1 MSEAVGT
8 VRALWRFPVKSMRG
22 EQIETA
28 ALTEAGFLGDRA
40 YALIESDTGKVM
52 TGKTPRVGPKLFG
65 CRAAFVETPGLGD
78 APPPVCIT
86 FPNGTS
92 VRSDDP
98 DLHATLSGYLGR
110 SVTLERAGP
119 SPQGVVAPFFDLFP
133 VSVLTSSTLDR
144 LSELRPGSRFDVRRF
159 RMNVIVSTGK
169 TGFVENG
176 WTGHGLRLGD
186 SARLDVVMPDP
197 RCVMTT
203 LAQEG
208 LPKDPEVLRTLAREN
223 RLEVAGG
230 RYPCAGVYAAVSS
243 AGTVRNG
250 DFVALT

>member
-1 MSEAVGT
+1 
-8 VRALWRFPVKSMRG
+8 
-22 EQIETA
+22 
-28 ALTEAGFLGDRA
+28 
-40 YALIESDTGKVM
+40 M
-52 TGKTPRVGPKLFG
+52 TGKIPRVGPKLFG

-78 APPPVCIT
+78 APLAVCIT

-110 SVTLERAGP
+110 SVTLERAVLHHKASSSP
-119 SPQGVVAPFFDLFP
+119 SSISPCVRADELHPRPAQRPPSREPFRRAAF
-133 VSVLTSSTLDR
+133 SHERHREHRKDR
-144 LSELRPGSRFDVRRF
+144 VR
-159 RMNVIVSTGK
+159 G
-169 TGFVENG
+169 NG

-230 RYPCAGVYAAVSS
+230 RYPCAGVYAAVAS
-243 AGTVRNG
+243 AGTIRNG
-250 DFVALT
+250 GFVALK